1 MLFTILYVIIDIVK
15 KYVYPAVILSQLNIL
30 IIYILNNDVS
40 LQFGNYLISTSI
52 YFLFNLIVVNSYFY
66 KPIISFCLFISLF
79 LLSMNSEIGENGIY
93 FPITLIIFI
102 IYVLFRFG
110 NKIFLYWKNN
120 LEL

>member
-15 KYVYPAVILSQLNIL
+15 KYAYPAVILSQLNIL
-30 IIYILNNDVS
+30 IIYIVNNDVS
-40 LQFGNYLISTSI
+40 LQFWNYLISTSI
-52 YFLFNLIVVNSYFY
+52 FFLFNLIVVNSYFY
-66 KPIISFCLFISLF
+66 KPVISIFLFISLF

-93 FPITLIIFI
+93 FPITLIAFI
-102 IYVLFRFG
+102 TYVLFRSG

>member
-15 KYVYPAVILSQLNIL
+15 KYVYAAVILSQLNIL

-40 LQFGNYLISTSI
+40 LQFGDYLISTSI

>member
-1 MLFTILYVIIDIVK
+1 MLFTILYVIIHIVK
-15 KYVYPAVILSQLNIL
+15 KYVYAAVILSQLNIL

-52 YFLFNLIVVNSYFY
+52 YFIFNLIVVNSYFY

>member
-15 KYVYPAVILSQLNIL
+15 KYAYPAVILSQLNIL
-30 IIYILNNDVS
+30 IIYIVNNDVS

-52 YFLFNLIVVNSYFY
+52 FFLFNLIVVNSYFY
-66 KPIISFCLFISLF
+66 KPVISIFLFISLF

-93 FPITLIIFI
+93 FPITLIVFI
-102 IYVLFRFG
+102 TYVLFRSG
-110 NKIFLYWKNN
+110 NKLFLYWKNN

>member
-15 KYVYPAVILSQLNIL
+15 KYVYAAVILSQLNIL

-66 KPIISFCLFISLF
+66 KPIISICLFISLF
-79 LLSMNSEIGENGIY
+79 LLSMNSDIGENGIY